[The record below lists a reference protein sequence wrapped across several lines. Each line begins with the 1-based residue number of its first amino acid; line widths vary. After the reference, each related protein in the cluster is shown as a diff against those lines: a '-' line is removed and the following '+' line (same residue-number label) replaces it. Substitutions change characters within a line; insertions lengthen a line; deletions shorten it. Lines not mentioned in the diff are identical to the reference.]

1 MLTKNS
7 SFLLTK
13 DDFEQADHLPDWLLR
28 EYKTFSETVT
38 DPTFPCFFG
47 MTAQRRGELRY
58 SYIEHDKWD
67 HLPEAVESFLSLF
80 TPENKTRHGLFIFVE
95 PESEEKSIDYYR
107 SYFWDILQYLH
118 EQDRFDWPGWARRK
132 TLNIIYGISI
142 LQASQYSRSVM
153 RQLINK
159 EKLETLATVSS

>member
-80 TPENKTRHGLFIFVE
+80 TRKIKRDMVYSFLWSLSLKKINRLLSIVFLGYSTIF
-95 PESEEKSIDYYR
+95 
-107 SYFWDILQYLH
+107 
-118 EQDRFDWPGWARRK
+118 
-132 TLNIIYGISI
+132 T
-142 LQASQYSRSVM
+142 
-153 RQLINK
+153 
-159 EKLETLATVSS
+159 